1 MKQTGFPGCCTGKLL
16 VSLERA
22 AAVAPDDYYPG
33 VEVGSTSKENILA
46 LLQRAKYEG
55 FAFVSL
61 TTNDFQCK
69 TNEVLEELGFKSS
82 DWMTKKIHSPTRV
95 KLWWFPLDQLQVLQ

>member
-1 MKQTGFPGCCTGKLL
+1 MKQTGFPGCCSAQLL

-22 AAVAPDDYYPG
+22 AAVAPNEYYPG

-46 LLQRAKYEG
+46 LLQRANHEG

-61 TTNDFQCK
+61 TTNDFQYK
-69 TNEVLEELGFKSS
+69 TNEILVELGFLSS

-95 KLWWFPLDQLQVLQ
+95 KLWWFPLDRLKVS